1 MLSCPCFAMGFYSSF
16 HFVNSPTVRLFVV
29 MGGCVTLQNR
39 AAVWWNFA
47 AKGQFPPTKFS
58 KGKSESHAPILHFG
72 IGRELIRLARRASGV
87 ESLEWGANPQQRGS
101 IGPPSRRWP
110 SSQHHHRSSRVRIQ
124 NTHVVFKVTMLHT
137 QLARERGERG
147 SGGGSCVI

>member
-1 MLSCPCFAMGFYSSF
+1 MLSCTCFAMGFYSSST
-16 HFVNSPTVRLFVV
+16 VPAQPRVRLFIV
-29 MGGCVTLQNR
+29 MGGCVTLRNC

-110 SSQHHHRSSRVRIQ
+110 SSQHHHHRSMESRVESESK
-124 NTHVVFKVTMLHT
+124 THTWFSKSRCYTPN
-137 QLARERGERG
+137 
-147 SGGGSCVI
+147 